1 MQKLITDKSLER
13 GCNYILYNKS
23 WTGLIARVDTHN
35 GVVGLTHNPFM
46 GRDSTLSL
54 YRTRSQTKGA
64 EGGNSGSGDAM
75 HTQLVY
81 EHTTSSYH

>member
-1 MQKLITDKSLER
+1 MCKSSLQTKAWNAGATITLL
-13 GCNYILYNKS
+13 YIKS

-35 GVVGLTHNPFM
+35 GVVGLTDNPFM

-64 EGGNSGSGDAM
+64 GWQLRIWGCYA
-75 HTQLVY
+75 HTISV
-81 EHTTSSYH
+81 